1 MNINIKGLTRKEKA
15 KFNKIEETSSG
26 FFISEILKKRRIYPF
41 YY

>member
-1 MNINIKGLTRKEKA
+1 MNINIKKLIRKKKI
-15 KFNKIEETSSG
+15 KFNKIKKTSSG